1 MNGNLID
8 PLPGYILDINREFPP
23 GYVSRTRRKRNAAIA
38 EKKKKLAKG
47 LASGKV
53 KMDKPSV
60 EYDTVDEFG
69 RAVHVEWRGGCSFYS
84 NAYPRHN

>member
-1 MNGNLID
+1 MNGNPID

-23 GYVSRTRRKRNAAIA
+23 GYVTKTRRARKAAIDA
-38 EKKKKLAKG
+38 NKKRLAKDV
-47 LASGKV
+47 ASGKI
-53 KMDKPSV
+53 KADKPSV